1 MMTDYMTEG
10 RFLDL
15 IEAYG
20 ADPARWPEAER
31 KAATAFVEAHADFA
45 EPLLAEAQALDD
57 RLGPAEIEPSDLLQ
71 ARLLAALPA
80 ESGAGAGAGVKR
92 EEKGPLVRGV
102 FSGWRAPVA
111 AAGAEINQNRPD
123 QKRSE
128 QNNFMLHAVDQQMR
142 RGPDHNA
149 DCHRMFQSRS

>member
-80 ESGAGAGAGVKR
+80 ESGAGAGVGVKR

-111 AAGAEINQNRPD
+111 AAAALVIGVAIGFGSGMVTPVETLDDYDAFAFSSLEDDWIDWLEAE
-123 QKRSE
+123 
-128 QNNFMLHAVDQQMR
+128 A
-142 RGPDHNA
+142 
-149 DCHRMFQSRS
+149 